1 MNNIYRSLADLTSD
15 YENFA
20 YFCKYDRNT
29 RTKGVERL
37 YLSNSDP
44 VFIHERMLDP
54 LSRIR
59 ESFMGKSCES
69 VETEFPVVY
78 SYDYVDSLFPDLG
91 ISRSDWPSVMAIL
104 PEKVIDGTHERTDLM
119 EFVPGS
125 YPPDRDQE
133 MKIADAIRRI
143 RSGDLL
149 QVVLS
154 ERFPM
159 NETDL
164 FRSLDHMSRFDR
176 SLYVFYFKFGKYS
189 IVGSSPENLVTVRNR
204 MVEIFPIAGT
214 RPRGETPEEDLMLE
228 DDLLKDGKEL
238 LEHRMLVDLARND
251 IGKIAVAGSVKVT
264 KSMQVQK
271 FATVQHI
278 VSRVEGQLG
287 PGIDMDDIVNS
298 VFPAG
303 TVSGAPKKRAMEL
316 INGYENHPRGPYSG
330 SLGIAGRNH
339 VDLALTIRS
348 IFSNGSETFTQAGA
362 GIVKDSVPVNEVMEM
377 RRKAS
382 TVFGG
387 VGIESSAHKQ
397 L

>member
-1 MNNIYRSLADLTSD
+1 MNNIYRNLAALTSG

-29 RTKGVERL
+29 RTEGVERL
-37 YLSNSDP
+37 YLSNADP
-44 VFIHERMLDP
+44 VFIHERMLNP
-54 LSRIR
+54 LSCIEELFR
-59 ESFMGKSCES
+59 GKSHE
-69 VETEFPVVY
+69 VMETGFPVVY
-78 SYDYVDSLFPDLG
+78 SYDYVDSLLPDLG
-91 ISRSDWPSVMAIL
+91 IKRSDWPAVMAIL
-104 PEKVIDGTHERTDLM
+104 PERIIEGLHERTDLM

-125 YPPDRDQE
+125 YTSDRDQE
-133 MKIADAIRRI
+133 MKIADAVGRI
-143 RSGDLL
+143 RNGELL

-159 NETDL
+159 NDPDL
-164 FRSLDHMSRFDR
+164 FRSLEYMSRFDR

-189 IVGSSPENLVTVRNR
+189 IVGSSPENLVTVSDST
-204 MVEIFPIAGT
+204 VEIFPIAGT
-214 RPRGETPEEDLMLE
+214 RPRGETAEEDRKLE
-228 DDLLKDGKEL
+228 NDLLKDSKEL

-251 IGKIAVAGSVKVT
+251 IGKIAVAGSVRVT

-278 VSRVEGQLG
+278 VSRVEGHLDPKIG
-287 PGIDMDDIVNS
+287 MDDVVNS

-303 TVSGAPKKRAMEL
+303 TVSGAPKKRAIDL
-316 INGYENHPRGPYSG
+316 IDEYESHPRGPYSG
-330 SLGIAGRNH
+330 SVGIAGRDH
-339 VDLALTIRS
+339 IDLALSIRS
-348 IFSNGSETFTQAGA
+348 IFSNGTETFTQAGA
-362 GIVKDSVPVNEVMEM
+362 GIVKDSVPENEVMEM

-382 TVFGG
+382 TVLGG